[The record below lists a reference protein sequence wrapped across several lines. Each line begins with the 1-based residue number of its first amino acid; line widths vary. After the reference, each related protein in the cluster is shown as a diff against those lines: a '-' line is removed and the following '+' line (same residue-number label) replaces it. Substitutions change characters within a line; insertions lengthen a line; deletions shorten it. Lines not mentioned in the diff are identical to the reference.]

1 VKYLE
6 LHIDE
11 QNAFQHIQH
20 EFTAVYPFLKMDFF
34 RSFSVAG
41 KPAYKKERIYPGE
54 LIRRFVR
61 KVNDGRVDIDGSTT
75 VSQVVKSMESMLD
88 LSVMILRRSGNVWIE
103 TSLTSDWTLEQ
114 QNREGEH
121 ISRLS

>member
-1 VKYLE
+1 VRWLE

-11 QNAFQHIQH
+11 QNAFQDIQH

-34 RSFSVAG
+34 RSFSAAG
-41 KPAYKKERIYPGE
+41 KPAYKRERIYPWE

-61 KVNDGRVDIDGSTT
+61 KANDGRIDIDKSKT
-75 VSQVVKSMESMLD
+75 VSQVVKSLESMLD